1 MKKTK
6 KSIVLLLVAAMI
18 LSSISVT
25 FADTAPT
32 FTDISTSWA
41 KQNIINV
48 YNKGLMNG
56 ITTTLFKPLD
66 KVTNYSAL
74 ITISRMTNAK
84 EKYDLAALEQK
95 YKASVLDKYKVP
107 SYASKEVAYCLEA
120 GIITANDVSALT
132 ATSNVTKQVVSAYIA
147 KAFGVTYDADKPI
160 VFLGYNDSMF
170 IIKENKTYINYLIGL
185 GVLSST
191 GDAKGNFNPDEQLT
205 RDMFAKMM
213 DVASDKYKELKGG
226 TTTPTT
232 PTTPSTTTPTTPT
245 TTTPTTPTTTTPTTT
260 TPTAKPDYTGKV
272 DQLITEYGVIV
283 FQINGANNTVTKKSL
298 TVANNIKC
306 TIEGVASD
314 YWKVKSGDKASI
326 YLDKEGKIAQLI
338 IESKIKK
345 ATGTVESI
353 LVTDKLELSVN
364 VPNVGIKKYY
374 ITSATSII
382 KNKTAAKY
390 DTLKAGDTVTLTV
403 SDDIDLV
410 EINADS
416 TITTDSGII
425 ESIIYTRTAAPR
437 ITMIGYDG
445 KNKEY
450 FIRKDIDA
458 ANILI
463 GTAKSKVFDLRPG
476 MNVKVDLENDEIV
489 KLTTTPT
496 ESNDKFSGT
505 IKYVN
510 TSLKIITMTYFDVLQ
525 QKETNLQIDVTSS
538 NMMDLATNAV
548 TLTQLKEGDKII
560 VVGVQNVDKVKAS
573 IVILDK

>member
-107 SYASKEVAYCLEA
+107 TYASKEVAYCLEA
-120 GIITANDVSALT
+120 GIITANDISALT

-185 GVLSST
+185 GVLSSA
-191 GDAKGNFNPDEQLT
+191 GDAKGNFNPDDQLT

-260 TPTAKPDYTGKV
+260 TPTVKPDYTGKV
-272 DQLITEYGVIV
+272 EQLITEYGVIV

-298 TVANNIKC
+298 SVSNSIKC
-306 TIEGVASD
+306 TIDGAASD
-314 YWKVKSGDKASI
+314 YWKVKAGDKASI
-326 YLDKEGKIAQLI
+326 YVDKEGKIAQLI
-338 IESKIKK
+338 IESKVKK
-345 ATGTVESI
+345 AAGTVESI
-353 LVTDKLELSVN
+353 LVTDKLELTVNIPSV
-364 VPNVGIKKYY
+364 GSKKYY
-374 ITSATSII
+374 ITNSTSII
-382 KNKTAAKY
+382 KNKTTAKY
-390 DTLKAGDTVTLTV
+390 DALKAGDNVTLTV
-403 SDDIDLV
+403 SDDTDLV
-410 EINADS
+410 EVNADS
-416 TITTDSGII
+416 TITTDSGVI

-463 GTAKSKVFDLRPG
+463 GTAKSKVYDLRPG
-476 MNVKVDLENDEIV
+476 MNVQVNLENDEIV

-510 TSLKIITMTYFDVLQ
+510 TSLKIITMTYFDALQ
-525 QKETNLQIDVTSS
+525 QKEVSLQIDVTSS

-548 TLTQLKEGDKII
+548 TLAQLKEGDKII